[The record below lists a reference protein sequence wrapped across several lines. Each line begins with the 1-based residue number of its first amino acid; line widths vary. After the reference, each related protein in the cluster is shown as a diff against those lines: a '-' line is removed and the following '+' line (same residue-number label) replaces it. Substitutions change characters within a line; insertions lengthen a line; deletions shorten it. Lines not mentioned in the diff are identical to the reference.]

1 MGLKPA
7 VDLELAEER
16 ANLSY
21 FRDFSLNQQ
30 ALEIDL
36 LIIKKEGDQPI
47 RNVIGRLF
55 RKYNII
61 EYKSPKD
68 ELNIDTLYK
77 VGAYTSLYKAYGD
90 TVDERRADEITTSLI
105 RKAKPVKLFRYFE
118 EHGIRLENPFKGIY
132 YVKDGVLFPTQI
144 VVTKEL
150 NPQEHMWLTALSGG
164 MQKQQ
169 LKDLLVKAES
179 FHTKLVQHCA
189 NNSEYSTCYL
199 HQYCVVVSQ
208 QCHRIASFL
217 RLVLSQI
224 SGTVFHCYLGN
235 AVLDREL
242 ADAVLGVAIRANW
255 RVAQELRGD
264 GNMCEALMEL
274 MEPEI
279 NKIRENVREETTQ
292 QVTQQV
298 TQQGIKNAIAA
309 LKTSG
314 HTNDAIKNFLVMA
327 YSITQSEA
335 EKYL

>member
-1 MGLKPA
+1 MEEINTQWHLGLKPA

-47 RNVIGRLF
+47 RNEIGRLF

-68 ELNIDTLYK
+68 EMNIDTLYK
-77 VGAYTSLYKAYGD
+77 VGAYTSLYKAYGN

-144 VVTKEL
+144 VVIKEL
-150 NPQEHMWLTALSGG
+150 NPQEHMWLTALSDG

-169 LKDLLVKAES
+169 LKDLLLKVES
-179 FHTKLVQHCA
+179 FHTKL
-189 NNSEYSTCYL
+189 
-199 HQYCVVVSQ
+199 
-208 QCHRIASFL
+208 
-217 RLVLSQI
+217 
-224 SGTVFHCYLGN
+224 
-235 AVLDREL
+235 DREL
-242 ADAVLGVAIRANW
+242 AEAVLGVAIRANW
-255 RVAQELRGD
+255 QTAQELRGD

-279 NKIRENVREETTQ
+279 NKIKENVREETTQ

-309 LKTSG
+309 LKTFG
-314 HTNDAIKNFLVMA
+314 HTNDAIKSFLVMA

>member
-1 MGLKPA
+1 MEEINTQWHLGLKPA

-47 RNVIGRLF
+47 RNEIGRLF

-77 VGAYTSLYKAYGD
+77 VGAYTSLYKAYGN

-150 NPQEHMWLTALSGG
+150 NPQEHMWLTALSDG

-169 LKDLLVKAES
+169 LKDLLLKVES
-179 FHTKLVQHCA
+179 FHTKL
-189 NNSEYSTCYL
+189 
-199 HQYCVVVSQ
+199 
-208 QCHRIASFL
+208 
-217 RLVLSQI
+217 
-224 SGTVFHCYLGN
+224 
-235 AVLDREL
+235 DREL
-242 ADAVLGVAIRANW
+242 AEAVLGVAIRANW
-255 RVAQELRGD
+255 QTAQELRGD

-279 NKIRENVREETTQ
+279 NKIKENVREETTQ

-309 LKTSG
+309 LKTFG
-314 HTNDAIKNFLVMA
+314 HTNDAIKSFLVMA

>member
-1 MGLKPA
+1 MEETNTQWHLGLKPA
-7 VDLELAEER
+7 VDLELADER
-16 ANLSY
+16 PNLSY
-21 FRDFSLNQQ
+21 FREFSLNQQ

-36 LIIKKEGDQPI
+36 LIIKKEGDQSI
-47 RNVIGRLF
+47 RNEIGRLF

-61 EYKSPKD
+61 EYKSLKD

-150 NPQEHMWLTALSGG
+150 NPQEHMWLTALSDG

-169 LKDLLVKAES
+169 LKDLLLKVES
-179 FHTKLVQHCA
+179 FHTKL
-189 NNSEYSTCYL
+189 
-199 HQYCVVVSQ
+199 
-208 QCHRIASFL
+208 
-217 RLVLSQI
+217 
-224 SGTVFHCYLGN
+224 
-235 AVLDREL
+235 DREL
-242 ADAVLGVAIRANW
+242 AEAVLGVAIRANW

-292 QVTQQV
+292 QVTRQV

>member
-1 MGLKPA
+1 MEETNTQWHLGLKPA

-47 RNVIGRLF
+47 RNEIGRLF
-55 RKYNII
+55 KKYNII

-77 VGAYTSLYKAYGD
+77 VGAYTSLYKAYGN

-150 NPQEHMWLTALSGG
+150 NPQEHMWLTALSDG

-169 LKDLLVKAES
+169 LKDLLVKVES
-179 FHTKLVQHCA
+179 FHTKL
-189 NNSEYSTCYL
+189 
-199 HQYCVVVSQ
+199 
-208 QCHRIASFL
+208 
-217 RLVLSQI
+217 
-224 SGTVFHCYLGN
+224 
-235 AVLDREL
+235 DREL
-242 ADAVLGVAIRANW
+242 AEAVLGVAIKANW
-255 RVAQELRGD
+255 QTAQELRGD

-279 NKIRENVREETTQ
+279 NKIKEKVREETIQ

-298 TQQGIKNAIAA
+298 THQVIKKAIVALCICGNGDIEIKNAIM
-309 LKTSG
+309 K
-314 HTNDAIKNFLVMA
+314 A
-327 YSITQSEA
+327 YGISDSEA
-335 EKYL
+335 ESYLLKI

>member
-1 MGLKPA
+1 MEEINTQWHLGLKPA

-47 RNVIGRLF
+47 RNEIGRLF

-77 VGAYTSLYKAYGD
+77 VGAYTSLYKAYGN

-118 EHGIRLENPFKGIY
+118 EHGIRIENPFKGIY

-144 VVTKEL
+144 VVIKEL
-150 NPQEHMWLTALSGG
+150 NPQEHMWLTALSDG

-169 LKDLLVKAES
+169 LKDLLLKVES
-179 FHTKLVQHCA
+179 FHTKL
-189 NNSEYSTCYL
+189 
-199 HQYCVVVSQ
+199 
-208 QCHRIASFL
+208 
-217 RLVLSQI
+217 
-224 SGTVFHCYLGN
+224 
-235 AVLDREL
+235 DREL
-242 ADAVLGVAIRANW
+242 AEAVLGVAIKANW
-255 RVAQELRGD
+255 QTAQELRGD

-274 MEPEI
+274 M
-279 NKIRENVREETTQ
+279 
-292 QVTQQV
+292 
-298 TQQGIKNAIAA
+298 
-309 LKTSG
+309 
-314 HTNDAIKNFLVMA
+314 
-327 YSITQSEA
+327 
-335 EKYL
+335 

>member
-1 MGLKPA
+1 MEETNTQWHLGLKPA
-7 VDLELAEER
+7 VDLELADER
-16 ANLSY
+16 PNLSY
-21 FRDFSLNQQ
+21 FREFSLNQQ

-36 LIIKKEGDQPI
+36 LIIKKEGDQSI
-47 RNVIGRLF
+47 RNEIGRLF

-77 VGAYTSLYKAYGD
+77 VGGYTSLYKAYGD

-105 RKAKPVKLFRYFE
+105 RKAKPVRLFRYFE

-150 NPQEHMWLTALSGG
+150 NPQEHMWLTALSDG

-169 LKDLLVKAES
+169 LKDLLLKVES
-179 FHTKLVQHCA
+179 FHTKL
-189 NNSEYSTCYL
+189 
-199 HQYCVVVSQ
+199 
-208 QCHRIASFL
+208 
-217 RLVLSQI
+217 
-224 SGTVFHCYLGN
+224 
-235 AVLDREL
+235 DREL
-242 ADAVLGVAIRANW
+242 AEAVLGVAIRANW

>member
-1 MGLKPA
+1 MEETNTQWHLGLKPA

-36 LIIKKEGDQPI
+36 LIIRKEGDQPI
-47 RNVIGRLF
+47 RNEIGRQFL
-55 RKYNII
+55 KYNII

-68 ELNIDTLYK
+68 ELNIDTFYK

-118 EHGIRLENPFKGIY
+118 EHGISLENPFKGIY
-132 YVKDGVLFPTQI
+132 YVKGGVLFPTQI
-144 VVTKEL
+144 IVTKEL
-150 NPQEHMWLTALSGG
+150 NPQEHMWLTALSDG

-169 LKDLLVKAES
+169 LKDLLIKAET
-179 FHTKLVQHCA
+179 FHTK
-189 NNSEYSTCYL
+189 
-199 HQYCVVVSQ
+199 
-208 QCHRIASFL
+208 
-217 RLVLSQI
+217 
-224 SGTVFHCYLGN
+224 
-235 AVLDREL
+235 LDREL

-255 RVAQELRGD
+255 EIAQELRGD

-279 NKIRENVREETTQ
+279 NKIMENVRKETEQ
-292 QVTQQV
+292 QVTQRD
-298 TQQGIKNAIAA
+298 IKNAIIA
-309 LKTSG
+309 LRVCG
-314 HTNDAIKNFLVMA
+314 NGDIEIKNAIVKA
-327 YSITQSEA
+327 YGISDSEA
-335 EKYL
+335 ESYL

>member
-1 MGLKPA
+1 MEEINTQWHLGLKPA

-47 RNVIGRLF
+47 RNEIGRLF

-77 VGAYTSLYKAYGD
+77 VGAYTSLYKAYGN
-90 TVDERRADEITTSLI
+90 TVDERRAEEITTSLI

-150 NPQEHMWLTALSGG
+150 NPQEHMWLTALSDG

-169 LKDLLVKAES
+169 LKDLLLKVES
-179 FHTKLVQHCA
+179 FHTKL
-189 NNSEYSTCYL
+189 
-199 HQYCVVVSQ
+199 
-208 QCHRIASFL
+208 
-217 RLVLSQI
+217 
-224 SGTVFHCYLGN
+224 
-235 AVLDREL
+235 DREL
-242 ADAVLGVAIRANW
+242 AEAVLGVAIKANW

-279 NKIRENVREETTQ
+279 NKIKEKVREETIQ

-298 TQQGIKNAIAA
+298 TQKIIKNTIIA
-309 LKTSG
+309 LRICG
-314 HTNDAIKNFLVMA
+314 NGDIEIKNIIMKA
-327 YSITQSEA
+327 YGISDSEA
-335 EKYL
+335 ESYL

>member
-1 MGLKPA
+1 MEETNIQWHLGLKPA

-47 RNVIGRLF
+47 RNEIGRLF

-150 NPQEHMWLTALSGG
+150 NPQEHMWLTALSDG

-169 LKDLLVKAES
+169 LKDLLLKVES
-179 FHTKLVQHCA
+179 FHTKL
-189 NNSEYSTCYL
+189 
-199 HQYCVVVSQ
+199 
-208 QCHRIASFL
+208 
-217 RLVLSQI
+217 
-224 SGTVFHCYLGN
+224 
-235 AVLDREL
+235 DREL
-242 ADAVLGVAIRANW
+242 AEAVLGVAIRANW